1 MLATIGEIA
10 FAYQLSLVTKQPMIF
25 YLGIIAQ
32 FFCWAGVITTHYQ
45 WHVYEEILWLM
56 IGTICLVSSSI
67 LVATFAFV
75 YCFENGY
82 KDLMVLFILHY
93 AFCFICISLNLYNA
107 LTKKGM
113 TTYIIQ
119 EKTPQLEDTYPSK
132 SGSFEIEMKPIRMMS
147 NPIHKK
153 NVP

>member
-1 MLATIGEIA
+1 
-10 FAYQLSLVTKQPMIF
+10 MI
-25 YLGIIAQ
+25 LGKI
-32 FFCWAGVITTHYQ
+32 
-45 WHVYEEILWLM
+45 VYEMYQPLIILTYILTSIGYIIEIYHLLKY
-56 IGTICLVSSSI
+56 GEDKHTNICLWTANGGACI
-67 LVATFAFV
+67 FAFV